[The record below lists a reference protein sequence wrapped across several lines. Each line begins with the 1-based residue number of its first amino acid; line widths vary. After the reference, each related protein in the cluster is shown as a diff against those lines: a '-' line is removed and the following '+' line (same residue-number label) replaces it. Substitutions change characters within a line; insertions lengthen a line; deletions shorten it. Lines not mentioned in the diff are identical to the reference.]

1 MNTKRLGYLAPLTAM
16 LCNLGIAYILY
27 FLARII
33 YLLVN
38 YSYFEQGLTFSHLM
52 EMLGGGIVF
61 DTSAILVTN
70 IPYIV
75 LMLLPWHRKENN
87 IYQRICKW
95 VFIVINGLAL
105 AINLCDAVYFRYTMR
120 RTTTTVFSEFSNEG
134 NLGSIFLT
142 ETLHHWYLV
151 IAFALL
157 VWGAWKL
164 YVKTDLEWK
173 RLRPWPYVLTVFLSL
188 AAFAPFVV
196 AGIRGGFTTAVRP
209 ITISNANQ
217 YVNRPI
223 EAALVLNT
231 PFSLYRTIGKAVF
244 VIPDYYQNEQEMA
257 AIYSPEHNL
266 SDSILSRDSRI
277 SRDSSDTRISGDSIF
292 SRKNVVILIVE
303 SFGREYIGALNKTL
317 ENGQYKG
324 YTPYVDS
331 LIAKSVTFSHTYC
344 NGRKS
349 IDGMPSILSS
359 IPMFVEPFFLTP
371 ASMNHVSGI
380 ASILAAEGYQTAFF
394 HGAQR
399 GSMGFQAFSRA
410 TGFQEYYGREDYDA
424 DKRFGGDED
433 FDGMWAI
440 WDEPFLQYYATKMSE
455 MKEPFMTAVF
465 TASSHHP
472 YTIPEK
478 YKTQYPEE
486 GIIIHKCIRYTD
498 MAIGKFFK
506 KASREPWFN
515 NTIFVLTSDHT
526 NLSDHEFYQTDIGG
540 FCSPIIIYEPGN
552 TERLPEMQDKIAQ
565 QIDILPTVMGML
577 HYQKPYFGFGIDVLN
592 TPAED
597 TWAVNYL
604 NGIYQYVKHGHV
616 LQFDGTQTKAIY
628 ALNDSLMKQNLIGKV
643 PQQPQMERELKA
655 IIQQYMTRMTQDKL
669 SVNNE

>member
-1 MNTKRLGYLAPLTAM
+1 MNTTRRLGYLSPLAAT
-16 LCNLGIAYILY
+16 LCNLGIAYVLY

-38 YSYFEQGLTFSHLM
+38 YSYFEQGLTMSHLL
-52 EMLGGGIVF
+52 EMLGGGLVF

-75 LMLLPWHRKENN
+75 MMLIPWHRKEQPS
-87 IYQRICKW
+87 YQLVCKW
-95 VFIVINGLAL
+95 AFIVINGLAL
-105 AINLCDAVYFRYTMR
+105 AINLCDSVYFQYTMR
-120 RTTTTVFSEFSNEG
+120 RTTTTVFNEFSNEG

-142 ETLHHWYLV
+142 ETFHHLYLV
-151 IAFALL
+151 ALFALL
-157 VWGAWKL
+157 MWGAWRL
-164 YVKTDLEWK
+164 YVQTGLE
-173 RLRPWPYVLTVFLSL
+173 RQRSRPWHYALTVFLSL

-231 PFSLYRTIGKAVF
+231 PFSLYRTIGKDVF
-244 VIPDYYQNEQEMA
+244 VVPDYYREEKELEGV
-257 AIYSPEHNL
+257 YTPVHVP
-266 SDSILSRDSRI
+266 
-277 SRDSSDTRISGDSIF
+277 SDTIQMTK
-292 SRKNVVILIVE
+292 KNVVVLIVE

-317 ENGQYKG
+317 EGGRYKG
-324 YTPYVDS
+324 YTPYVDA
-331 LIAKSVTFSHTYC
+331 LIEKSVTFSHSYC

-359 IPMFVEPFFLTP
+359 IPMFVEPFLLTP
-371 ASMNHVSGI
+371 ASMNHIEGI
-380 ASILAAEGYQTAFF
+380 ASILALEGYQTAFF

-399 GSMGFQAFSRA
+399 GSMGFLAFSRA
-410 TGFQEYYGREDYDA
+410 TGFQDYYGREDYDA
-424 DKRFGGDED
+424 DTRFGGDKD

-472 YTIPEK
+472 YAIPEQ
-478 YKTQYPEE
+478 YKDQYPEE
-486 GIIIHKCIRYTD
+486 GIVIHKCIRYTD
-498 MAIGKFFK
+498 MAIGKFFE
-506 KASREPWFN
+506 KASHEPWFN

-526 NLSDHEFYQTDIGG
+526 NLSDHEYYQTDIGG

-552 TERLPEMQDKIAQ
+552 SERKPEMQDKIAQ
-565 QIDILPTVMGML
+565 QIDILPTVLGML
-577 HYQKPYFGFGIDVLN
+577 HYQKPFFGFGIDVLN
-592 TPAED
+592 TPKED

-604 NGIYQYVKHGHV
+604 NGIYQYVKQDHV
-616 LQFDGTQTKAIY
+616 LQFDGEQTKAVY
-628 ALNDSLMKQNLIGKV
+628 ALIDSLMQQNLVGKI
-643 PQQPQMERELKA
+643 PQQVQMERELKA
-655 IIQQYMTRMTQDKL
+655 IIQQYMSRMTQDRLYAK
-669 SVNNE
+669 

>member
-244 VIPDYYQNEQEMA
+244 VVPDYYQNEQEMA

-604 NGIYQYVKHGHV
+604 NGIYQYVHNGYV
-616 LQFDGTQTKAIY
+616 LQFDGQKATGMY
-628 ALNDSLMKQNLIGKV
+628 ALTDSLMERNQVNKFKNI
-643 PQQPQMERELKA
+643 QQPMEQELKA
-655 IIQQYMTRMTQDKL
+655 IIQQYMERMTQDRL
-669 SVNNE
+669 QP

>member
-1 MNTKRLGYLAPLTAM
+1 MMKTKRFGYLAPLTAM

-38 YSYFEQGLTFSHLM
+38 YSYFEQGLSFSHLM
-52 EMLGGGIVF
+52 EMLGGGLVF

-75 LMLLPWHRKENN
+75 LMFLPWHRKENDT
-87 IYQRICKW
+87 YQQICKW
-95 VFIVINGLAL
+95 VFSVINGLAL
-105 AINLCDAVYFRYTMR
+105 TINLCDSVYFRYTIR

-151 IAFALL
+151 IAFVLL
-157 VWGAWKL
+157 IWGVWKL
-164 YVKTDLEWK
+164 YVKTGLEWK
-173 RLRPWPYVLTVFLSL
+173 RLRPWPYALTVFLSL

-244 VIPDYYQNEQEMA
+244 VVPDYYQNEQEME
-257 AIYSPEHNL
+257 AIYSPVHTGL
-266 SDSILSRDSRI
+266 SGISGESRDTI
-277 SRDSSDTRISGDSIF
+277 APGFIK
-292 SRKNVVILIVE
+292 KNVVVLIVE

-317 ENGQYKG
+317 ENGQYRG

-410 TGFQEYYGREDYDA
+410 TGFQDYYGREDYDA
-424 DKRFGGDED
+424 DTRFGGDED

-472 YTIPEK
+472 YVIPEK
-478 YKTQYPEE
+478 YKAQYPEE

-498 MAIGKFFK
+498 MAIGKFFE

-526 NLSDHEFYQTDIGG
+526 NLSDHAFYETDLGG

-552 TERLPEMQDKIAQ
+552 AEHQPEIQDKIAQ
-565 QIDILPTVMGML
+565 QIDILPTIMGML
-577 HYQKPYFGFGIDVLN
+577 HYPKPYFGFGIDVLN
-592 TPAED
+592 TTAED

-604 NGIYQYVKHGHV
+604 NGIFQYVKQGHV
-616 LQFDGTQTKAIY
+616 LQFDGTQTKAVY
-628 ALNDSLMKQNLIGKV
+628 ALSDSLMKQNLIGKV

>member
-1 MNTKRLGYLAPLTAM
+1 MNCKGVFKQSGYLSPVVAL
-16 LCNLGIAYILY
+16 LCNLAIAYVLY
-27 FLARII
+27 FLARLV

-38 YSYFEQGLTFSHLM
+38 YSYFEQGLSFSSLT
-52 EMLGGGIVF
+52 EILRGGLVF
-61 DTSAILVTN
+61 DTSAILVTH

-75 LMLLPWHRKENN
+75 LLLLTPWRKLA
-87 IYQRICKW
+87 RW
-95 VFIVINGLAL
+95 VFVIINALAL
-105 AINLCDAVYFRYTMR
+105 AANLADSVYFRYTMR
-120 RTTTTVFSEFSNEG
+120 RTTTTVFSEFRHEN
-134 NLGSIFLT
+134 NLLGVFGT
-142 ETLHHWYLV
+142 EVINHWYLV
-151 IAFALL
+151 LLFAVL
-157 VWGAWKL
+157 VYAIWKL
-164 YVKTDLEWK
+164 YRDPGKANAGKCWWRWYPVQV
-173 RLRPWPYVLTVFLSL
+173 VLL
-188 AAFAPFVV
+188 AALAPFVV
-196 AGIRGGFTTAVRP
+196 AGIRGGFATAVRP

-217 YVNRPI
+217 YVDRPT

-231 PFSLYRTIGKAVF
+231 PFSLYRTIGKDVF
-244 VIPDYYQNEQEMA
+244 VVPDYFSDEQELEA
-257 AIYSPEHNL
+257 VYSPIHNPSQTSL
-266 SDSILSRDSRI
+266 ASDSSLTSQ
-277 SRDSSDTRISGDSIF
+277 TGF
-292 SRKNVVILIVE
+292 TRKNVVILIVE
-303 SFGREYIGALNKTL
+303 SFGCEYIGALNKTL
-317 ENGQYKG
+317 EQGRYKG

-331 LIAKSVTFSHTYC
+331 MIAKSVTFSHTYC

-371 ASMNHVSGI
+371 ASMNQVGGV

-399 GSMGFQAFSRA
+399 GSMGFQAFSRT
-410 TGFQEYYGREDYDA
+410 TGFKEYYGREDYNA
-424 DKRFGGDED
+424 DERFGGDED

-472 YTIPEK
+472 YAIPEQ
-478 YKTQYPEE
+478 YQDQYPEE

-498 MAIGKFFK
+498 MAIGKFFE

-526 NLSDHEFYQTDIGG
+526 NLSDHAYYQTDLGG

-552 TERLPEMQDKIAQ
+552 AERQPEIQDKIAQ
-565 QIDILPTVMGML
+565 QIDILPTLMGML
-577 HYQKPYFGFGIDVLN
+577 HYQKPYFAFGIDVLN
-592 TPAED
+592 TPTED

-604 NGIYQYVKHGHV
+604 NGIYQYVKQGHV
-616 LQFDGTQTKAIY
+616 LQFDGQQTKAVY
-628 ALNDSLMKQNLIGKV
+628 ALSDSLMQHNLVGKV

-655 IIQQYMTRMTQDKL
+655 IIQQYMDRM
-669 SVNNE
+669 VNDRLTPVNCKP

>member
-1 MNTKRLGYLAPLTAM
+1 MVYVV
-16 LCNLGIAYILY
+16 Y

-33 YLLVN
+33 YLILN
-38 YSYFEQGLTFSHLM
+38 YSYFEQGLTFGHLM
-52 EMLGGGIVF
+52 EMMAGGLIF

-75 LMLLPWHRKENN
+75 LMLLPLHYKENKL
-87 IYQRICKW
+87 YQQICRW
-95 VFIVINGLAL
+95 LFVVVNGLAF
-105 AINLCDAVYFRYTMR
+105 ATNLCDTVYFRYTMR

-134 NLGSIFLT
+134 NLGSVFLT
-142 ETLHHWYLV
+142 EAIHHFYL
-151 IAFALL
+151 ILIFAIV
-157 VWGAWKL
+157 VWGLYRLYIKTGLDRKL
-164 YVKTDLEWK
+164 LCWWRYDLAT
-173 RLRPWPYVLTVFLSL
+173 LLSL
-188 AAFAPFVV
+188 TAVAPFVV

-217 YVNRPI
+217 YVNRPT

-244 VIPDYYQNEQEMA
+244 VVPDYYSDAKEMESVF
-257 AIYSPEHNL
+257 SPIHIP
-266 SDSILSRDSRI
+266 SDSLPM
-277 SRDSSDTRISGDSIF
+277 TK
-292 SRKNVVILIVE
+292 KNVVVLIVE
-303 SFGREYIGALNKTL
+303 SFGREYIGALNATL
-317 ENGQYKG
+317 ENGHYKG

-331 LIAKSVTFSHTYC
+331 LITKSVTFTRSYC

-371 ASMNHVSGI
+371 ASMNDVSGI
-380 ASILAAEGYQTAFF
+380 ASLLTGEGYHTAFF

-399 GSMGFQAFSRA
+399 GSMGFMAFARS

-424 DKRFGGDED
+424 DERFGGDED

-472 YTIPEK
+472 YVVPDK
-478 YKTQYPEE
+478 YKEVYPEE
-486 GIIIHKCIRYTD
+486 GLIMHKCIRYTD
-498 MAIGKFFK
+498 MALRKFFET
-506 KASREPWFN
+506 ASRQPWFN

-526 NLSDHEFYQTDIGG
+526 NLSDHDYYQTDLGG
-540 FCSPIIIYEPGN
+540 FCSPIIIYEPLGG
-552 TERLPEMQDKIAQ
+552 RQPEIMDKIAQ

-577 HYQKPYFGFGIDVLN
+577 HYPKPYFAFGIDVLN
-592 TPAED
+592 TPAEE
-597 TWAVNYL
+597 TWAVNYT
-604 NGIYQYVKHGHV
+604 NGIYQYVKDGYL
-616 LQFDGTQTKAIY
+616 LQFDGQQTTGMYELTDSMMRQNMVNRLPRQKAY
-628 ALNDSLMKQNLIGKV
+628 
-643 PQQPQMERELKA
+643 EREVKA
-655 IIQQYMTRMTQDKL
+655 IIQQYMERMTQDRLKP
-669 SVNNE
+669 

>member
-1 MNTKRLGYLAPLTAM
+1 MSFKEMNTRRLGYLSPLAAT
-16 LCNLGIAYILY
+16 LCNLGIAYVLY

-38 YSYFEQGLTFSHLM
+38 YSYFEQGLTMSHLL
-52 EMLGGGIVF
+52 EMLGGGLVF

-75 LMLLPWHRKENN
+75 MMLIPWHRKEQPS
-87 IYQRICKW
+87 YQLVCKW

-105 AINLCDAVYFRYTMR
+105 AINFCDSVYFQYTMR

-142 ETLHHWYLV
+142 ETFHHLYLV
-151 IAFALL
+151 ALFALL
-157 VWGAWKL
+157 MWGAWRL
-164 YVKTDLEWK
+164 YVQTGLERQ
-173 RLRPWPYVLTVFLSL
+173 RLRPWHYALTVFLSL

-231 PFSLYRTIGKAVF
+231 PFSLYRTIGKDVF
-244 VIPDYYQNEQEMA
+244 VVPDYYSEEKELEGVYTPVH
-257 AIYSPEHNL
+257 IP
-266 SDSILSRDSRI
+266 
-277 SRDSSDTRISGDSIF
+277 SDTIQMTK
-292 SRKNVVILIVE
+292 KNVVVLIVE

-317 ENGQYKG
+317 EGGRYKG
-324 YTPYVDS
+324 YTPYVDA
-331 LIAKSVTFSHTYC
+331 LIAKSVTFSHSYC

-359 IPMFVEPFFLTP
+359 IPMFVEPFLLTP
-371 ASMNHVSGI
+371 ASMNHIEGI
-380 ASILAAEGYQTAFF
+380 ASILALEGYQTAFF

-399 GSMGFQAFSRA
+399 GSMGFLAFSRA
-410 TGFQEYYGREDYDA
+410 TGFQDYYGREDYDA
-424 DKRFGGDED
+424 DTRFGGDKD

-472 YTIPEK
+472 YAIPEQ
-478 YKTQYPEE
+478 YKDQYPEE
-486 GIIIHKCIRYTD
+486 GIVIHKCIRYTD
-498 MAIGKFFK
+498 MAIGKFFE
-506 KASREPWFN
+506 KASHEPWFN

-526 NLSDHEFYQTDIGG
+526 NLSDHEYYQTDIGG

-552 TERLPEMQDKIAQ
+552 SERKPEMQDKIAQ
-565 QIDILPTVMGML
+565 QIDILPTVLGML
-577 HYQKPYFGFGIDVLN
+577 HYQKPFFGFGIDVLN
-592 TPAED
+592 TPKED

-604 NGIYQYVKHGHV
+604 NGIYQYVKQDHV
-616 LQFDGTQTKAIY
+616 LQFDGEQTKAVY
-628 ALNDSLMKQNLIGKV
+628 ALNDSLMQHNLVGKI
-643 PQQPQMERELKA
+643 PQQVQMERELKA
-655 IIQQYMTRMTQDKL
+655 IIQQYMSRMTQDRLYAK
-669 SVNNE
+669 